1 MNRINGLSFLALAL
15 LVVLVSGCAPATV
28 AATNTASPPTPTIP
42 PPTLTPSPIP
52 PTAKPQSSNTSKL
65 NLDWLLTA
73 DEMNSISKGIGVVQ
87 WELVDESPGENRIC
101 HSFKGQS
108 WSTNP
113 NEALN
118 CVFKIAPGSSFED
131 IVSSMLSSG
140 QLFPDEKLLP
150 TSLKF
155 EDSFGVFG
163 GTYPNG
169 HGVYDLLLVKSN
181 LLYWVSVTLGRPV
194 GKTTEDLY
202 KENQE
207 VIDTFLSDSI
217 TKNLEKS
224 K

>member
-1 MNRINGLSFLALAL
+1 MKKLVLSVLAL
-15 LVVLVSGCAPATV
+15 LITVALIGCASAPVAPTTAPLPTSTV
-28 AATNTASPPTPTIP
+28 PSPTFTPSSIPPT
-42 PPTLTPSPIP
+42 

-73 DEMNSISKGIGVVQ
+73 DEINSISEDIGVVQ
-87 WELVDESPGENRIC
+87 WELVDVSPGENRIC
-101 HSFKGQS
+101 HSFNGQS
-108 WSTNP
+108 WSANP

-131 IVSSMLSSG
+131 IVSSMLNSG
-140 QLFPDEKLLP
+140 QLFPDEKPLS
-150 TSLKF
+150 TSLIL
-155 EDSFGVFG
+155 EGDFGVFG

-169 HGVYDLLLVKSN
+169 HGVYDLLLVKNN

-202 KENQE
+202 KENQK
-207 VIDTFLSDSI
+207 VIDTFLNDSI
-217 TKNLEKS
+217 TTNLEKS